1 MAGLFDPSGR
11 NISGAILGGL
21 QARQQLEEDKG
32 ILATQGLS
40 LERERA
46 QQPALL
52 QQAALDSVIQ
62 TARSVSALPDR
73 QSQLDF
79 LIRNKAAIEERR
91 GDSSHTDDGIR
102 LLQEG
107 AQTGDFGEFDAS
119 IGELVGLGQP
129 AAKPFTLK
137 PGDVRFEGG
146 QEVARGLAAPGADGG
161 FTLSPGQQRFGP
173 EGQPIAGVPEDR
185 VATQEIPPELI
196 IGLDEAVARK
206 GAAAFKAA
214 GGGNDG
220 LKAFSKIVDQGSELE
235 RRQASPQII
244 QATFPNATEAERS
257 QLQGVMDSAKTT
269 ESGLKAAAGVREEQR
284 RTKKAQGFQ
293 DRAVTLL
300 DSILASGELDDVLGS
315 VEGAIDFRF
324 QDSEA
329 ELIADIEEAENILTA
344 DNMDLMTGV
353 LSESDI
359 KILKNLAGGGLNRR
373 RTSERFRADV
383 QAIRDKLASQKVT
396 TIDEQ
401 RAEQAPAVT
410 QTPTAPPS
418 GREGGQLMTDADGNK
433 AFVFPDGTFEEV

>member
-1 MAGLFDPSGR
+1 
-11 NISGAILGGL
+11 
-21 QARQQLEEDKG
+21 
-32 ILATQGLS
+32 
-40 LERERA
+40 
-46 QQPALL
+46 LL
-52 QQAALDSVIQ
+52 QQ
-62 TARSVSALPDR
+62 
-73 QSQLDF
+73 
-79 LIRNKAAIEERR
+79 
-91 GDSSHTDDGIR
+91 
-102 LLQEG
+102 G
-107 AQTGDFGEFDAS
+107 AFKEFDAAIS
-119 IGELVGLGQP
+119 ELVNFGQP
-129 AAKPFTLK
+129 GAKPFTLK

-146 QEVARGLAAPGADGG
+146 REVARGLEVPETEGE

-173 EGQPIAGVPEDR
+173 GGKVIAAVSADQA
-185 VATQEIPPELI
+185 ATKEIPPELV
-196 IGLDEAVARK
+196 IGLDESVARK

-220 LKAFSKIVDQGSELE
+220 LKAFTNIVDQGSELE

-244 QATFPNATEAERS
+244 QATFPNATEAERA

-300 DSILASGELDDVLGS
+300 NSILASDELNDVLGS

-329 ELIADIEEAENILTA
+329 ELISDIEEAENILTA

-373 RTSERFRADV
+373 RTAERFRADV
-383 QAIRDKLASQKVT
+383 GAIRDKLASQKVT

-401 RAEQAPAVT
+401 RSVGGEVDFEAKKARLAELRA
-410 QTPTAPPS
+410 
-418 GREGGQLMTDADGNK
+418 K
-433 AFVFPDGTFEEV
+433 AGL